1 MSRAINK
8 QLSSN
13 VTRTADPIFDNGSSS
28 TLPKGE
34 AITSFF
40 FISDNMYGGCL
51 TFTAHLLH
59 TLNTKQVFRIAKRF
73 EKRKRNFGYGIRYQN
88 VPLEYLDT
96 VQNVFITDMYQ
107 HFECLEKLRR
117 TSKGKG
123 LGDITIVIHDPG
135 EIFKFN
141 EPYLKCWNIIT
152 IRKSMQQYLRDKHG
166 IESKFIY
173 HPFYPYPIQ
182 QQGDSDDAEEEDKT
196 QAVSISR
203 IDFNKNIEI
212 ILDANKRARNNPV
225 KIYGWANKEY
235 VSERLD
241 TDAFNQYHQGIYVKS
256 FHAASEIL
264 KKAKFMIDLSSQPN
278 DGGGTQYTFL
288 DAIYHNCA
296 IILNRQWIE
305 NVDAKYRDFKEGEN
319 CYAVSNAEELKE
331 LLDDAEDIDTSK
343 IVQNAR
349 KLLDRHINAG
359 DWKKDIMSLQH

>member
-1 MSRAINK
+1 MSRPINK
-8 QLSSN
+8 QLVSN
-13 VTRTADPIFDNGSSS
+13 VTRTADPIFDNGSS
-28 TLPKGE
+28 TLPQE
-34 AITSFF
+34 ETTTCFF
-40 FISDNMYGGCL
+40 FISDCMYGGCL

-59 TLNTKQVFRIAKRF
+59 TLNRKEVFRIAKKRF
-73 EKRKRNFGYGIRYQN
+73 ERKKKKNFGYGIRYQN

-182 QQGDSDDAEEEDKT
+182 QQGDSDDAEEGKKA

-212 ILDANKRARNNPV
+212 ILDANKRANN
-225 KIYGWANKEY
+225 
-235 VSERLD
+235 
-241 TDAFNQYHQGIYVKS
+241 
-256 FHAASEIL
+256 
-264 KKAKFMIDLSSQPN
+264 
-278 DGGGTQYTFL
+278 
-288 DAIYHNCA
+288 
-296 IILNRQWIE
+296 
-305 NVDAKYRDFKEGEN
+305 
-319 CYAVSNAEELKE
+319 
-331 LLDDAEDIDTSK
+331 
-343 IVQNAR
+343 
-349 KLLDRHINAG
+349 
-359 DWKKDIMSLQH
+359 